1 MDAVRFSTS
10 DGVLLEG
17 ELRAPDG
24 KAVGTAVICHADPE
38 RGGSKDHP
46 LLWAVRNDLATR
58 RGLVVLGFN
67 FRGVMGSEGTH
78 GGGKAEL
85 ADVAAAVER
94 VRKEADGP
102 TLLAGWS
109 FGASVSLRYALTD
122 DRVSAL
128 ALIGTPLAETPTTG
142 RVPELP
148 SRAELA
154 ALAAPVLLIAG
165 EADPI
170 CPVPDLRRL
179 ERQIPNAE
187 LVVIPDTDHFF
198 WRRER
203 EVAEAIGDFAD
214 RTFGTGSGQ

>member
-1 MDAVRFSTS
+1 MDPVRFSTS

-24 KAVGTAVICHADPE
+24 EAVGTAVICHAHPE

-94 VRKEADGP
+94 VRKEAEGP
-102 TLLAGWS
+102 TLLVGWS
-109 FGASVSLRYALTD
+109 FGAAVSLRYGLTD
-122 DRVSAL
+122 GRVSAL

-154 ALAAPVLLIAG
+154 ALEAAVLLIAG

-203 EVAEAIGDFAD
+203 DVATAIGDFAD
-214 RTFGTGSGQ
+214 RTFGHRSAQ

>member
-1 MDAVRFSTS
+1 M
-10 DGVLLEG
+10 
-17 ELRAPDG
+17 PDG
-24 KAVGTAVICHADPE
+24 ETVGTAVISHADPE

-67 FRGVMGSEGTH
+67 FRGVMGSEGAH
-78 GGGKAEL
+78 GGGRAEL
-85 ADVAAAVER
+85 SDVAAAVER
-94 VRKEADGP
+94 VRKEAEGP
-102 TLLAGWS
+102 TLLVGWS
-109 FGASVSLRYALTD
+109 FGANVSLRYALTD

-128 ALIGTPLAETPTTG
+128 ALIGMPLTETPTI
-142 RVPELP
+142 RRIPELP
-148 SRAELA
+148 SRVELG
-154 ALAAPVLLIAG
+154 ALAAPVLLVAG
-165 EADPI
+165 EADPV

-198 WRRER
+198 WRQER

-214 RTFGTGSGQ
+214 RMFGTGSAQ

>member
-1 MDAVRFSTS
+1 M
-10 DGVLLEG
+10 
-17 ELRAPDG
+17 
-24 KAVGTAVICHADPE
+24 
-38 RGGSKDHP
+38 
-46 LLWAVRNDLATR
+46 
-58 RGLVVLGFN
+58 VLGFN

-94 VRKEADGP
+94 VRKEAEGP
-102 TLLAGWS
+102 TLLVGWS
-109 FGASVSLRYALTD
+109 FGANVSLRYARTD

-128 ALIGTPLAETPTTG
+128 ALIGMPLAETPTI
-142 RVPELP
+142 RRIPELP
-148 SRAELA
+148 GRVELA
-154 ALAAPVLLIAG
+154 TLAAPVLLVAG

-187 LVVIPDTDHFF
+187 LVLIPDTDHFF

-203 EVAEAIGDFAD
+203 EVAAAIGDFAD
-214 RTFGTGSGQ
+214 RTFGAGSAQ

>member
-1 MDAVRFSTS
+1 VDPVRFSTS
-10 DGVLLEG
+10 DGLLLEG

-58 RGLVVLGFN
+58 RGLLVLGFN
-67 FRGVMGSEGTH
+67 FRGVMGSEGAH
-78 GGGKAEL
+78 GGGEAEL

-94 VRKEADGP
+94 VRQEAEGP

-109 FGASVSLRYALTD
+109 FGANVSLRYALTD
-122 DRVSAL
+122 NRVAAL
-128 ALIGTPLAETPTTG
+128 ALIGIPLGETSTG

-148 SRAELA
+148 DRRELA
-154 ALAAPVLLIAG
+154 ALEGPVLLVAG

-179 ERQIPNAE
+179 ERRIPNSE

-203 EVAEAIGDFAD
+203 EVAAAVGDFAD
-214 RTFGTGSGQ
+214 RMFGPGSAQ